1 MPKKPEKGINPWTL
15 KTYEVKD
22 CPDCEE
28 DKAKWGTVESVMNIS
43 SNEAKQLSEKR
54 LAICKECPHS
64 RDLFSRGWINYC
76 NICGCMLKAKTR
88 LASSKCPD
96 GRC

>member
-1 MPKKPEKGINPWTL
+1 MAKKINPWTM
-15 KTYEVKD
+15 KEYEEKD
-22 CPDCEE
+22 CPECDE
-28 DKAKWGTVESVMNIS
+28 DKAQWGIGESVLKAGT
-43 SNEAKQLSEKR
+43 ETAKELSDKR

-64 RDLFSRGWINYC
+64 KDLFSRGWINYC

-96 GRC
+96 GRW